1 MWHWQHEGIGTAALD
16 QSGGPWS
23 TATINNRLDTR
34 VASQGL
40 VEWSIAEMDRTSST
54 I

>member
-16 QSGGPWS
+16 RSVGAWS
-23 TATINNRLDTR
+23 TDTIDNRLDTR

-40 VEWSIAEMDRTSST
+40 VEWYVA
-54 I
+54 